1 MTKSNKWMNMLKK
14 DPVPTLLNKG
24 PLPIRYI
31 TAQRFYPHDEELLNF
46 LRAEILRFKPREQ
59 LLDTQLPDGLWKTT
73 NKYQIEERNR
83 AISYLLQL
91 QKMTQLHDYGC
102 TRDIPP
108 IQRGII
114 ALLKT
119 QKPDGKFPL
128 LLHHHG
134 YTLWLLA
141 QYDLIGN
148 PFVEKGYRWLAKR
161 QRSDGGWL
169 SPAMVPSGVSIK
181 TTKSGIWTT
190 LFAFQAFSVH
200 SRLRHSEVCRK
211 AATFVLDN
219 YLEKSHTTLFPEQ
232 DAWNFLYTDYSD
244 NGLFRGGTL
253 RFIEALAPLADYH
266 SHPSFK
272 KAVNWLLDLQ
282 MSSGLLPAVAGI
294 SKEGDF
300 ATTLR
305 FVSALKEMEKAT
317 S

>member
-1 MTKSNKWMNMLKK
+1 MLKK

-282 MSSGLLPAVAGI
+282 MSSGLLPAVAST

-300 ATTLR
+300 AVTLR
-305 FVSALKEMEKAT
+305 FVTALKEMERTT